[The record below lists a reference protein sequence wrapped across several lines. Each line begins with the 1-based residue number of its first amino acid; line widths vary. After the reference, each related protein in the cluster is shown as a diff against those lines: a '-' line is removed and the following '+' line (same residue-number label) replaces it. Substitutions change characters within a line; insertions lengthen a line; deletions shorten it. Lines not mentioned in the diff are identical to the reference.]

1 MYKTIIVVSC
11 RVVRQLFGR
20 GKPAPDKMPR
30 FTFRR
35 NKVQRPPCGR
45 EAHAHFRSSRNIR
58 GKSPARSALSGR
70 MKPKINKTEPSKK
83 QEGNGAIRAPGANL
97 TRAFRAGVGRDRK
110 KCGSDSF
117 FLGCVLVAKCQHILH
132 RSTDYRTGRVPSK
145 KRMDTAKY
153 VKFPVGFPKFPA
165 SRASPVPMNT
175 RPSLRHKRHG
185 R

>member
-110 KCGSDSF
+110 NAPFLPGQGGSA
-117 FLGCVLVAKCQHILH
+117 GEERRAHGGRKKAIR
-132 RSTDYRTGRVPSK
+132 RSNSLFMYPRAGGALPPRSK
-145 KRMDTAKY
+145 I
-153 VKFPVGFPKFPA
+153 
-165 SRASPVPMNT
+165 N
-175 RPSLRHKRHG
+175 LRNSD
-185 R
+185 